1 MLIFNYSVVDNLFS
15 VVGLQSSVT
24 RPVAIVTSV
33 DKDKVVPVLKKK
45 SFIFLS
51 VCLIDCRRSIS
62 PFYHSS
68 NPLRSTSS
76 LKMQAPNWTDF
87 LSCSV
92 CMSKYNCQSVVPVS
106 LGCCHTLCKR
116 CLVRIKTNTC
126 PYDRTPIPLAMSS
139 YPPNT
144 SLLVL
149 LGYDC
154 SDWAREMSDA
164 LSSRIVPES
173 DLSSYNKGREAMEK
187 LSVFLKSFIDQGVL
201 QATSTIPRPVL
212 KKLVTLLSCQILD
225 IEGRGKALR
234 AAHSIAERI
243 ITELL
248 IMHQNPQQIPALL
261 WTAVRNRGCQFLGPI
276 MQEEALRLI
285 LKVLE
290 TGPHLSRKNIVL
302 YVVQQLQSD
311 FPNAS
316 KTNIGHV
323 VQLLYRASCFNV
335 RIDSILLYGG
345 ILAFV
350 SFCLQVEKR
359 EDESSLM
366 QLKEEVIN
374 VVIFTCTCMCVVQ
387 VSIYFHY
394 T

>member
-1 MLIFNYSVVDNLFS
+1 
-15 VVGLQSSVT
+15 
-24 RPVAIVTSV
+24 
-33 DKDKVVPVLKKK
+33 
-45 SFIFLS
+45 
-51 VCLIDCRRSIS
+51 
-62 PFYHSS
+62 
-68 NPLRSTSS
+68 
-76 LKMQAPNWTDF
+76 
-87 LSCSV
+87 
-92 CMSKYNCQSVVPVS
+92 MSKYNCHNVVPVS

-149 LGYDC
+149 LGYDR
-154 SDWAREMSDA
+154 SDWTREMTNA
-164 LSSRIVPES
+164 LSSRIIPES
-173 DLSSYNKGREAMEK
+173 DLSSYTKGREAMEK
-187 LSVFLKSFIDQGVL
+187 LSMFLKSFIDQGVL

-234 AAHSIAERI
+234 AAHSISERI

-335 RIDSILLYGG
+335 RFDSILLYGRFLWF
-345 ILAFV
+345 IAV
-350 SFCLQVEKR
+350 YLQVEKR

-374 VVIFTCTCMCVVQ
+374 VVKCACVC
-387 VSIYFHY
+387 YTGFHTLSLYIHEY
-394 T
+394 THTMHKVHVLYM